1 MTMVADRSR
10 AGLGILLLV
19 LALGCPALDPAGAQP
34 GDDGPGTVREIP
46 VTIATDGAFRQEH
59 RWRALAEQTV
69 ADATVDFEE
78 LVGLRFVVVEEATW
92 EFSGEATSME
102 QLLDAAVAEV
112 GPRPGLIAVFTGR
125 RAPQTGQWSEMGYAY
140 LGRPALIIALPRSR
154 DIPFASHLEREL
166 VHYFRHELGH
176 VFGIPHLRG
185 PNVMTDDPMS
195 RRPEFADIALDI
207 LRANRNLDFTAAS
220 PFSGC
225 DLEAL
230 RDAYLFL
237 DSRGECEPAL
247 LTNLGVAF
255 HREQRPEEARVLF
268 EATLRR
274 RDDSVAARLGLAQT
288 LLDLGD
294 TLSTR
299 SLMDALGDDGLTDG
313 AALGVLGG
321 LWVRLGDPARGRILL
336 TEALAADS
344 TRFAAW
350 FNRGLASFQLED
362 YEPAR
367 ADLER
372 ALAVEERPEGWF
384 NLGLVGDAADDGDC
398 VRRAFTRYLELVP
411 EGPRAED
418 ARRILQRWP

>member
-1 MTMVADRSR
+1 MVADRSR

-19 LALGCPALDPAGAQP
+19 LALGGPAPGPAGAA
-34 GDDGPGTVREIP
+34 DAVREIP
-46 VTIATDGAFRQEH
+46 VTIATDSDFRQEP
-59 RWRALAEQTV
+59 RWRKLAKQTV
-69 ADATVDFEE
+69 ADATSDFED
-78 LVGLRFVVVEEATW
+78 LVGLRFVVVEEVFC
-92 EFSGEATSME
+92 ELPGEATSME

-112 GPRPGLIAVFTGR
+112 GPRPGLTAVFTGR
-125 RAPQTGQWSEMGYAY
+125 RAPHTGQWNEMGYAY
-140 LGRPALIIALPRSR
+140 LGRPALIIALPRRR
-154 DIPFASHLEREL
+154 DIPFASYLEKEL
-166 VHYFRHELGH
+166 AHYFRHELGH
-176 VFGIPHLRG
+176 VFGIPHLPG
-185 PNVMTDDPMS
+185 QNVMTDDPMS
-195 RRPEFADIALDI
+195 RRPEFATIALDI

-225 DLEAL
+225 DLETL

-255 HREQRPEEARVLF
+255 HREQRPEEARALF
-268 EATLRR
+268 EAALRR
-274 RDDSVAARLGLAQT
+274 RDASVAARLGLAQT

-294 TLSTR
+294 TVSTR
-299 SLMDALGDDGLTDG
+299 SLVDALGDEATGDG

-321 LWVRLGDPARGRILL
+321 LWVRLGDPARGRTLL

-350 FNRGLASFQLED
+350 FNRGLASFRLED

-367 ADLER
+367 ADFER

-384 NLGLVGDAADDGDC
+384 NLGLVGDATDDGDC
-398 VRRAFTRYLELVP
+398 VRRAFTRFLELVP

-418 ARRILQRWP
+418 ARRFLQRQP